1 MSDSTVEGRGAL
13 REPDGASGPQED
25 RSELS
30 PQLPLAAQY
39 GVSLLFVALATGLA
53 FIVENLISAPNLTLI
68 FVLPVMAAA
77 MFFGWGP
84 SLAAVVAGV
93 LAFDFFFTE
102 PYFSFRIASPSDLW
116 AAALLLVIAA
126 AVSTLA
132 AESRRRTLEARR
144 AAEQAQALQA
154 LAHVV
159 IQARPQSEVIE
170 AAAIALNWIF
180 RAPSVIF
187 MNKAGALR
195 PVASAG
201 GAKITSAE
209 HDAAKGV
216 LETHLPALAETYPF
230 DRSRFDFW
238 PVATSKDFSCVIGV
252 DFTQSERG
260 RPAAPAR
267 FVDIVGAYLATAFG
281 GSRKPADAPPPE
293 PSAARRPTVRRT
305 GPPRQ
310 P

>member
-1 MSDSTVEGRGAL
+1 MSDSIVEGRGGL
-13 REPDGASGPQED
+13 REPDRANGPQGD

-30 PQLPLAAQY
+30 RQLPLAARY
-39 GVSLLFVALATGLA
+39 GASLLFVALATGLA

-68 FVLPVMAAA
+68 FVLPVVAAA
-77 MFFGWGP
+77 TFFGWGP

-93 LAFDFFFTE
+93 LAFDFFFTQ
-102 PYFSFRIASPSDLW
+102 PFFSFRIASPSDLW

-132 AESRRRTLEARR
+132 AESRSRALQARR

-159 IQARPQSEVIE
+159 IQARPQSEVVE
-170 AAAIALNWIF
+170 AAATAVNRIF

-187 MNKAGALR
+187 MQKAGALR

-201 GAKITSAE
+201 GARITSAE
-209 HDAAKGV
+209 EDAAKGV
-216 LETHLPALAETYPF
+216 LETRLPARAETYPF
-230 DRSRFDFW
+230 EQSQFDLW

-252 DFTQSERG
+252 DFTRSEHE
-260 RPAAPAR
+260 RPDAPVR
-267 FVDIVGAYLATAFG
+267 FVEIVGAYLATAFG
-281 GSRKPADAPPPE
+281 GSRKPAGATA
-293 PSAARRPTVRRT
+293 S
-305 GPPRQ
+305 
-310 P
+310 

>member
-1 MSDSTVEGRGAL
+1 MSDSTVEGRGAV
-13 REPDGASGPQED
+13 REPDRASGPQED

-77 MFFGWGP
+77 TFFGWGP

-93 LAFDFFFTE
+93 LAFDFFFTA

-132 AESRRRTLEARR
+132 AEARSRALQAHR

-154 LAHVV
+154 LAHVI
-159 IQARPQSEVIE
+159 IQARPQSEIVE
-170 AAAIALNWIF
+170 AAATAVNRIF

-187 MNKAGALR
+187 MQKSGAFR
-195 PVASAG
+195 AVASAG
-201 GAKITSAE
+201 GARITSSE
-209 HDAAKGV
+209 EDAAKGV
-216 LETHLPALAETYPF
+216 LETRLPARAETYPF
-230 DRSRFDFW
+230 EQSQFDFW
-238 PVATSKDFSCVIGV
+238 PVVTSKDFSCVIGV
-252 DFTQSERG
+252 DFTRSERE
-260 RPAAPAR
+260 RPAAPVR
-267 FVDIVGAYLATAFG
+267 FIEIVGAYLATAFG
-281 GSRKPADAPPPE
+281 GSRKPADATA
-293 PSAARRPTVRRT
+293 S
-305 GPPRQ
+305 
-310 P
+310 